1 MNIIDTSSSSNKN
14 KDFKKS
20 IKNIPLFKTKGIE
33 YELLSKE
40 YTNIIFQSIAS
51 VDFFKEHELIKNK
64 NVFSMG
70 KSTQNYLAQ
79 KKIKSIS
86 PNSPGSEE
94 LKKLLSKNKNGGNY
108 LIVKGEEG
116 LSEIF
121 NYLNVADE
129 IVDEVICYKRIKFDN
144 YEHIKE
150 AFYKVDAIIFT
161 STYAFEIFFEE
172 IYSKKMNLKF
182 LSISQRISKFIKEKG
197 FNSDLIDYFSNDLEE
212 QIKKLI

>member
-1 MNIIDTSSSSNKN
+1 MNIIDTSSSGNEKE
-14 KDFKKS
+14 DFKKS

-33 YELLSKE
+33 YELPSKE
-40 YTNIIFQSIAS
+40 YANIIFQSMAS
-51 VDFFKEHELIKNK
+51 VGFFKEYELIKNK
-64 NVFSMG
+64 NIFSMG

-86 PNSPGSEE
+86 PDPPGSEE

-108 LIVKGEEG
+108 LIVKGEKG

-121 NYLNVADE
+121 NYLNISGEVVE
-129 IVDEVICYKRIKFDN
+129 EVICYKRLKFDS

-197 FNSDLIDYFSNDLEE
+197 FNSDLVDYFSNDLEE

>member
-1 MNIIDTSSSSNKN
+1 MNIIDTSSSRNKN

-33 YELLSKE
+33 YELPSKE
-40 YTNIIFQSIAS
+40 YTNVIFQSIAA

-94 LKKLLSKNKNGGNY
+94 LKKLLSKNKNDGNY

-121 NYLNVADE
+121 NYLNVAGE

-197 FNSDLIDYFSNDLEE
+197 FNADLIDYFSNDLEE

>member
-1 MNIIDTSSSSNKN
+1 MNIIDTSSGTSSIDKSCG
-14 KDFKKS
+14 S
-20 IKNIPLFKTKGIE
+20 IKNIPLFRTKGIQYQIDIHKFE
-33 YELLSKE
+33 
-40 YTNIIFQSIAS
+40 NIIFQSMSSAA
-51 VDFFKEHELIKNK
+51 FFIEYDSLKKK

-70 KSTQNYLAQ
+70 KSTQDYLSKQ
-79 KKIKSIS
+79 GVKSLC
-86 PNSPGSEE
+86 PNIPGSEE
-94 LKKLLSKNKNGGNY
+94 LKKLLSKNKKGGNY
-108 LIVKGEEG
+108 LIVKGEKG

-121 NYLNVADE
+121 NYLNVAGE
-129 IVDEVICYKRIKFDN
+129 IVDEVICYKRLKFDS
-144 YEHIKE
+144 YKHIKE

-197 FNSDLIDYFSNDLEE
+197 FNSDLIDYFSDDLEE

>member
-1 MNIIDTSSSSNKN
+1 MNIIDTSSSGNEKE
-14 KDFKKS
+14 DFKKS

-33 YELLSKE
+33 YELPSKE
-40 YTNIIFQSIAS
+40 YANIIFQSMAS
-51 VDFFKEHELIKNK
+51 VGFFKEYELIKNK
-64 NVFSMG
+64 NIFSMG

-86 PNSPGSEE
+86 PDPPGSEE

-108 LIVKGEEG
+108 LIVKGEKG

-121 NYLNVADE
+121 NYLNISGEVVE
-129 IVDEVICYKRIKFDN
+129 EVICYKRLKFDS
-144 YEHIKE
+144 YEHIKKE
-150 AFYKVDAIIFT
+150 FYKVDAIIFT

-197 FNSDLIDYFSNDLEE
+197 FNSDLVDYFSNDLEE